1 MCSTVVRDELCGL
14 HFQRPEVV
22 DGEQNREAFR
32 GDHCRGNGR
41 AGTGGRGGCGVG
53 SEVGRFLGHASR
65 CVGCASVCTGLDDGP
80 GPSFNGTHGSNNGRG
95 PDSNLSWSSW
105 GASGASGNGD
115 LWLPRERGTSISW
128 KRYPAKLSFSAPKT
142 LSFATDVTAATHRSA
157 LVFTR
162 VTVSFSG
169 AVPAHWRRSA
179 SFTLKRFE
187 EGFYGFGFPI

>member
-1 MCSTVVRDELCGL
+1 MSRIGKLSGAIIAAATVGL
-14 HFQRPEVV
+14 
-22 DGEQNREAFR
+22 ALA
-32 GDHCRGNGR
+32 
-41 AGTGGRGGCGVG
+41 AG
-53 SEVGRFLGHASR
+53 AAA
-65 CVGCASVCTGLDDGP
+65 ASVPKSVDFWGMRPDALAARPSALGWTTDL